1 MLCSAGKEGQG
12 RSGQDMVACRVPVVG
27 LVDETLC
34 ELKTFLNC
42 FFNVQPDSAANVLCL
57 LLLLGDSSPVPVLAF
72 IIKLSLKV
80 QEPDPGFQELEPAFP
95 LVGPV
100 CMHFTR
106 SFFTR
111 ELMSRLFI
119 GIIGT
124 VSMLFIG
131 TIGTV
136 LSFMSAP
143 ENSLKAVGVV
153 SDSGVLSFVVTVVT
167 VVTAAVVAVVTAAV
181 VAAAVVAVAVIGT
194 MVGALALAYIC
205 SSFSSVG

>member
-1 MLCSAGKEGQG
+1 M
-12 RSGQDMVACRVPVVG
+12 
-27 LVDETLC
+27 DETLC

-42 FFNVQPDSAANVLCL
+42 FFNVQPDSAANVLYL
-57 LLLLGDSSPVPVLAF
+57 LLLLGDSSPVPVLDF

-106 SFFTR
+106 SFFRR
-111 ELMSRLFI
+111 ELISSLFI
-119 GIIGT
+119 GIVGI

-136 LSFMSAP
+136 LSFIMSVR
-143 ENSLKAVGVV
+143 ENSLNSVCDI
-153 SDSGVLSFVVTVVT
+153 SDSGVSSFVVTVVT
-167 VVTAAVVAVVTAAV
+167 AAAVVVVTAAVVVVTG
-181 VAAAVVAVAVIGT
+181 AVIGT